1 MREETIAGRGECLQS
16 AGCEG
21 ICKEYLTIQS
31 NWSGRNR
38 CRRAQHLSACVR
50 LVRDYEPALPVFAYD
65 STSRF
70 VIPHRMC
77 KRKVPTG
84 KSAHSFP
91 MKVPPASAEFE
102 MTEVSS
108 GE

>member
-1 MREETIAGRGECLQS
+1 MREETIASRGECLQN
-16 AGCEG
+16 AVCEG
-21 ICKEYLTIQS
+21 ICEEYLTIHS

-38 CRRAQHLSACVR
+38 CRRAQHLPACVR
-50 LVRDYEPALPVFAYD
+50 LVRGYKPALSVFAYE

-70 VIPHRMC
+70 VKPHRMC

-84 KSAHSFP
+84 KSAKSFP
-91 MKVPPASAEFE
+91 MKVSSASAEFE
-102 MTEVSS
+102 MAEVSS